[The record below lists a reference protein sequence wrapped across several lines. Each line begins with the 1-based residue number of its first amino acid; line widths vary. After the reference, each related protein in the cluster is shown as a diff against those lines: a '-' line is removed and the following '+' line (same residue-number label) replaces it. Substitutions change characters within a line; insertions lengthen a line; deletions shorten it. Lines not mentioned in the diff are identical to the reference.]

1 MNLSHDHLMSIS
13 YTHGDAH
20 IKPLDNEITNL
31 KRQIQSNKQ
40 LISQNKYSVEV
51 GIDDFRLGD
60 VSFIFFMHLLP
71 KSLTYTLH

>member
-20 IKPLDNEITNL
+20 IKPLDNELTNL

-40 LISQNKYSVEV
+40 IISQNKYSVEV

-60 VSFIFFMHLLP
+60 VSIIPSFFIPVFINLVH
-71 KSLTYTLH
+71 